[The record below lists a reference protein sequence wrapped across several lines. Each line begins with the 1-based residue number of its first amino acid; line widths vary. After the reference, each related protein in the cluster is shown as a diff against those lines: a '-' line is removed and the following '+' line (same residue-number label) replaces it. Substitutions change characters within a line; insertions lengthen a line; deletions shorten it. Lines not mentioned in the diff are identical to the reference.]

1 MKLLASL
8 LHRLRD
14 LFVLL
19 LGVTTLLFFIL
30 RLAGDPVM
38 VLAGADATAEQLD
51 ALRQQYGLDKPLVV
65 QYLLYLFN
73 LLQLDFGNS
82 LASGIPALD
91 KVLAMLPATLLLS
104 GLSMVFTLLVAIPL
118 GAWLGFRPDRPTRRF
133 VAWLFFILQGVPGF
147 VIGLVLIQVFAVNL
161 GWLPSMGH
169 EEVSTWILPTVSLGS
184 FLIPKLTRVLAAN
197 VAEAMREDYIRTA
210 RAMGAGHFEI
220 LWRHALPNA
229 LLGTTAL
236 IGTMFAFLISGTV
249 VTEIIFTWPGIGWLL
264 IESAQNLDFPVVQA
278 IAVVVAVMIFVI
290 NALTD
295 LGFGLLDPRIREAAE
310 G

>member
-8 LHRLRD
+8 LHRLKD
-14 LFVLL
+14 LVILL

-118 GAWLGFRPDRPTRRF
+118 GAWLGFRPDRPTRWP
-133 VAWLFFILQGVPGF
+133 VAT
-147 VIGLVLIQVFAVNL
+147 
-161 GWLPSMGH
+161 PSSWRASRASWWARTPH
-169 EEVSTWILPTVSLGS
+169 RVCSKTACSC
-184 FLIPKLTRVLAAN
+184 IPSS
-197 VAEAMREDYIRTA
+197 
-210 RAMGAGHFEI
+210 
-220 LWRHALPNA
+220 
-229 LLGTTAL
+229 
-236 IGTMFAFLISGTV
+236 IS
-249 VTEIIFTWPGIGWLL
+249 P
-264 IESAQNLDFPVVQA
+264 SPS
-278 IAVVVAVMIFVI
+278 
-290 NALTD
+290 
-295 LGFGLLDPRIREAAE
+295 R
-310 G
+310 

>member
-1 MKLLASL
+1 MTILTQL
-8 LHRLRD
+8 LHRTRD
-14 LFVLL
+14 LVILL

-38 VLAGADATAEQLD
+38 VLAGADATAEQLE

-65 QYLLYLFN
+65 QYFKYLLN
-73 LLQLDFGNS
+73 LAQLDFGNS

-104 GLSMVFTLLVAIPL
+104 GLAMAFTLVVSIPL
-118 GAWLGFRPDRPTRRF
+118 GAWLGFRPDRPARRF
-133 VAWLFFILQGVPGF
+133 ISWLFFVLQGVPGF
-147 VIGLVLIQVFAVNL
+147 VVGLVMIQVFAVNL

-169 EEVSTWILPTVSLGS
+169 EDVSTWVLPTISLGS

-210 RAMGAGHFEI
+210 RAMGAGNVEI

-236 IGTMFAFLISGTV
+236 IGTLFAFLISGTV

-278 IAVVVAVMIFVI
+278 IALIVSVMIFAI

-295 LGFGLLDPRIREAAE
+295 LCFGWLDPRIREAAE
-310 G
+310 A